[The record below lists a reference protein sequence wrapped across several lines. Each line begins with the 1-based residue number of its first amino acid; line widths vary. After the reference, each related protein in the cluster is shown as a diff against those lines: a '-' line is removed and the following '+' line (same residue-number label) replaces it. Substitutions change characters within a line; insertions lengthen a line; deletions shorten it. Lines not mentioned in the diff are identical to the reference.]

1 MKIFEITVQ
10 QLQEEQVAK
19 LTRVVPGAEAE
30 VDMGNGTKTV
40 IDLKKN
46 PTALTKSPDGK
57 LMMNP
62 QGVTS
67 GGVQTQAPD
76 PSQIMKPGEPVMV
89 TAKTMEDQQ
98 DSEPKVIRGP
108 HGRLI
113 VDRSRKGVTK
123 VTRRS
128 YATSEKPSGD
138 GDKPRPGRGRQPG
151 RRVGPDLRSAGLPGG
166 VGAPQPTGFNRPSTE
181 RDAGRRLPRLD
192 RDDSDND

>member
-10 QLQEEQVAK
+10 QLKEEQVAK
-19 LTRVVPGAEAE
+19 LSRVVPGAEAE
-30 VDMGNGTKTV
+30 IDMGNGTKTV

-98 DSEPKVIRGP
+98 DSEPRVIRGP

-113 VDRSRKGVTK
+113 IDRSKKGVTK

-128 YATSEKPSGD
+128 YGSDDRDTTS
-138 GDKPRPGRGRQPG
+138 PGRGRKQG
-151 RRVGPDLRSAGLPGG
+151 QRVGPDLRSAGLPGG
-166 VGAPQPTGFNRPSTE
+166 VGVPQAGGFGGPSSE
-181 RDAGRRLPRLD
+181 RAAGRRIPRLD